1 MTLSRR
7 SERVYM
13 DVFDI
18 EGLITVLSRVE
29 KEMIEND
36 PESHAAD
43 FLAGARCALDIL
55 LSHDVV
61 NTQRD
66 FMEEFRAYMN
76 DEGGANA

>member
-18 EGLITVLSRVE
+18 EGLCNVLARE
-29 KEMIEND
+29 EREIAQKD
-36 PESHAAD
+36 THAAE

-55 LSHDVV
+55 LAHDVV

-76 DEGGANA
+76 NEGGANA

>member
-18 EGLITVLSRVE
+18 EGLCNVLARE
-29 KEMIEND
+29 ERELAQKD
-36 PESHAAD
+36 THAAD

-76 DEGGANA
+76 NEGGANA

>member
-18 EGLITVLSRVE
+18 EGLCNVLARE
-29 KEMIEND
+29 ERGLAQQGD
-36 PESHAAD
+36 THAAE

-55 LSHDVV
+55 QSHDCI

-76 DEGGANA
+76 NEGGANA

>member
-18 EGLITVLSRVE
+18 EGLCNVLARE
-29 KEMIEND
+29 ERELAQQGD
-36 PESHAAD
+36 THAAE
-43 FLAGARCALDIL
+43 FMAGARCALDIL
-55 LSHDVV
+55 QSHDCI

-66 FMEEFRAYMN
+66 FMEEFRAYIK
-76 DEGGANA
+76 ETEVSNA

>member
-18 EGLITVLSRVE
+18 EGLCNVLARE
-29 KEMIEND
+29 ERELAQQG
-36 PESHAAD
+36 ETHAAE

-66 FMEEFRAYMN
+66 FMEEFRVYMN
-76 DEGGANA
+76 EGGANA